1 VTASPAWRGALG
13 LLLGVALCGC
23 GKEKAERDKV
33 LAAID
38 RLQEAPARDYA
49 GRKAR
54 AAELLDLKLETEPAV
69 RARDA
74 CGSAY
79 KKLAESNEMSEAIQ
93 KELEDT
99 SKKSDPADLVRRL
112 EASEALL
119 AEAEPLLE
127 ACRLARGD
135 LVASIGR

>member
-1 VTASPAWRGALG
+1 MLALWVG
-13 LLLGVALCGC
+13 LALVGC
-23 GKEKAERDKV
+23 GKEGDERKKV

-49 GRKAR
+49 ARKA
-54 AAELLDLKLETEPAV
+54 AAADLLALKLETEPAA

-74 CGSAY
+74 CGNAY
-79 KKLAESNEMSEAIQ
+79 KKLAESNEMSEALQ

-99 SKKSDPADLVRRL
+99 SKKSDPAELVRRL
-112 EASEALL
+112 KTSEALL

-127 ACRLARGD
+127 TCKQAKGD
-135 LVASIGR
+135 LVVAASR